1 MRAQFYSEQAR
12 DHPPSQRE
20 RPFDLNHRS
29 LADFDYRPY
38 GYEIPYGYHSRSIP
52 NNNGDH
58 PAGALLSDASLL
70 DARAL
75 GFGPLAMGRY
85 DEEDASE
92 SGSESGDDGREEG
105 GASGQ
110 SLDLDAAASAILSGM
125 MGTLESNEEDGR

>member
-1 MRAQFYSEQAR
+1 
-12 DHPPSQRE
+12 
-20 RPFDLNHRS
+20 
-29 LADFDYRPY
+29 
-38 GYEIPYGYHSRSIP
+38 
-52 NNNGDH
+52 
-58 PAGALLSDASLL
+58 
-70 DARAL
+70 
-75 GFGPLAMGRY
+75 MGRY